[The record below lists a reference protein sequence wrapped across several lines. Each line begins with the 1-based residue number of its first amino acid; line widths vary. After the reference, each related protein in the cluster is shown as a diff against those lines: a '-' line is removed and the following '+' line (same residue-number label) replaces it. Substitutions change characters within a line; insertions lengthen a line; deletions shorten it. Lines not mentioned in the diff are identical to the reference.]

1 MTSQAGFQTIP
12 IHIKKKK
19 KKKKRQPVMKFGQ
32 LIEQEKYFSS
42 KVMRRMR
49 QGD

>member
-12 IHIKKKK
+12 IHILPNISQ
-19 KKKKRQPVMKFGQ
+19 KKRQPVMKFGQ